1 VKVEVAKNIFE
12 YENEH
17 DDEDEKT
24 YDDEKR
30 KLEWLMKKYK
40 FDHEKLDVYQIEL
53 QFVTWVTPLIEE
65 VKPSAGPKVR
75 EVCNHLDRASLSALF
90 NTAEGN
96 GKRQSK
102 LRARFFDDA
111 RGSAAEC
118 ASCLDALVAKNVCTD
133 DRIDEG
139 KELLQRIVSILTK
152 LIMRFS
158 PSSEVREEV
167 AIYNIEDEIKYDD
180 DENTT

>member
-1 VKVEVAKNIFE
+1 
-12 YENEH
+12 
-17 DDEDEKT
+17 
-24 YDDEKR
+24 
-30 KLEWLMKKYK
+30 MKKYK
-40 FDHEKLDVYQIEL
+40 FDHEKLDVYQLEL
-53 QFVTWVTPLIEE
+53 QFVSWVTPLIEE
-65 VKPSAGPKVR
+65 VKASDGPKVR

-102 LRARFFDDA
+102 LRARYFDDA

-133 DRIDEG
+133 ERIDGG
-139 KELLQRIVSILTK
+139 KDLLQRIVSILTK

-158 PSSEVREEV
+158 PSPEVREEV
-167 AIYNIEDEIKYDD
+167 VRYNVKDEYEND
-180 DENTT
+180 DENDSTR

>member
-1 VKVEVAKNIFE
+1 
-12 YENEH
+12 
-17 DDEDEKT
+17 
-24 YDDEKR
+24 
-30 KLEWLMKKYK
+30 MKKYR
-40 FDHEKLDVYQIEL
+40 FDHEKLDVYQLEL
-53 QFVTWVTPLIEE
+53 LFVSWVTPLIEE
-65 VKPSAGPKVR
+65 VKKSDGPKVR

-133 DRIDEG
+133 NRIDDG

-152 LIMRFS
+152 LIKRFS
-158 PSSEVREEV
+158 PSSEVRDEV
-167 AIYNIEDEIKYDD
+167 VRYIVEDEYDCKK
-180 DENTT
+180 

>member
-1 VKVEVAKNIFE
+1 
-12 YENEH
+12 
-17 DDEDEKT
+17 
-24 YDDEKR
+24 
-30 KLEWLMKKYK
+30 MKKYR
-40 FDHEKLDVYQIEL
+40 FDHEKLDVYQLEL

-65 VKPSAGPKVR
+65 VKASDGPKVR

-118 ASCLDALVAKNVCTD
+118 ASCLDALVAKNVCID
-133 DRIDEG
+133 DQIVEG
-139 KELLQRIVSILTK
+139 KELLHRVVSILTK
-152 LIMRFS
+152 LIIRFT
-158 PSSEVREEV
+158 PSSEVRDEV
-167 AIYNIEDEIKYDD
+167 VQYTVD
-180 DENTT
+180 DENEYDDEK

>member
-1 VKVEVAKNIFE
+1 
-12 YENEH
+12 
-17 DDEDEKT
+17 
-24 YDDEKR
+24 
-30 KLEWLMKKYK
+30 MKKYR
-40 FDHEKLDVYQIEL
+40 FDHEKLDVYQLEL

-65 VKPSAGPKVR
+65 VKASDGPKVR

-118 ASCLDALVAKNVCTD
+118 ASCLDALVAKNVCID
-133 DRIDEG
+133 DQIVEG
-139 KELLQRIVSILTK
+139 KELLHRIVSILTK
-152 LIMRFS
+152 LIIRFT
-158 PSSEVREEV
+158 PSSEVRDEV
-167 AIYNIEDEIKYDD
+167 VQYTVD
-180 DENTT
+180 DENEYDDEK

>member
-1 VKVEVAKNIFE
+1 
-12 YENEH
+12 
-17 DDEDEKT
+17 
-24 YDDEKR
+24 
-30 KLEWLMKKYK
+30 MKKYK
-40 FDHEKLDVYQIEL
+40 FDHEKLDVYQLEL

-65 VKPSAGPKVR
+65 VKESAGPKVR

-139 KELLQRIVSILTK
+139 KDLLQRIVSILTK

-167 AIYNIEDEIKYDD
+167 ARYTVEDENEDD
-180 DENTT
+180 DEDDSASVH